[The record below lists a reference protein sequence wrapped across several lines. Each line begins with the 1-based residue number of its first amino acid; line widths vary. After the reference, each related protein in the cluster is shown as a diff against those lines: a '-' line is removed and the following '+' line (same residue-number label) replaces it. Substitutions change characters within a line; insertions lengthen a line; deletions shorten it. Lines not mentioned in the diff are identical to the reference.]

1 MKRQLVYT
9 TNFSLKSSLILK
21 MIVQTGLIVP
31 ILVIMCLFS
40 TSAQAQFT
48 WAVKTTNKSQ
58 KAVVEADQ
66 DGNSYT
72 LSPFTGSL
80 TIGGQTF
87 TSLGSTD
94 LLLVKY
100 NSSGAVVWARRIGST
115 GEEEAGDIAFSQAEG
130 ALYLTGS
137 FESTVKLDTYPGS
150 SAGQLSTAGNSD
162 VLVAKYNL
170 QGSLVW
176 ARRTGGTSEDN
187 GLGISLDNSQN
198 VYLTGSFNGTIVLPS
213 NILFNQSLV
222 SKGNSDI
229 FLMKYNAQGSFQ
241 LGRALGGT
249 GYDMGMAI
257 TVDPTNGDI
266 YLAGGYSP
274 ATNPSIT
281 NASIAKFT
289 KAGTLQWNKV
299 SGSGA
304 TIDVATDIFMT
315 AQGVYITGYFGNTIA
330 FDNISL
336 ASNGSADIFV
346 AYYPTI
352 DNGKAAWAKRFG
364 GSDWDEAQSL
374 RIVAGD
380 IYLAGTFKGTATF
393 GQTTLHAKSGATDK
407 DIFVSCL
414 SLNGNPIWAQSIGS
428 SALDYGRGN
437 IAGPINN
444 TLFYTGHYGAA
455 FTLGASNL
463 SGSGNLLTKITLP
476 SINSFYLYNA
486 TTDTQIKSL
495 PSGSTINYMVT
506 GTNQIN
512 IRAEGNNSVGSVKF
526 VLNGKV
532 YTDNGNTFAPCTYP
546 GDALKSGGGID
557 YLPTTLAEGEYK
569 LEATPYSG
577 PNGTGIKGVT
587 KMIIFKITNKSEIS
601 GLTLI
606 NAATDTD
613 IKPLLKG
620 ADINF
625 TSLGTNQLSIRAN
638 TNPVKVGSVKFVLD
652 SKEKIENTAPYT
664 IAGDAAKTG
673 GIDYLPFTP
682 APGYHT
688 LSVTAYSG
696 SNGTGIASNT
706 YTINFYVNPGNTR
719 FSFVEEE
726 PQMQPVSVTAAPNPF
741 TDYTAIAFTPALD
754 GVAKVEIISMQGMLI
769 EQLYDGEVKAGQA
782 YSWQFNGSGL
792 PAGMYIARIQVGE
805 QAFTQK
811 LVLSQ

>member
-1 MKRQLVYT
+1 M
-9 TNFSLKSSLILK
+9 
-21 MIVQTGLIVP
+21 
-31 ILVIMCLFS
+31 LVIICLFS
-40 TSAQAQFT
+40 TSVQAQFT
-48 WAVKTTNKSQ
+48 WAVKTTHTTQ
-58 KAVVEADQ
+58 KTVVEADQ
-66 DGNSYT
+66 NGNSYT

-100 NSSGAVVWARRIGST
+100 NASGAVVWARRIGST
-115 GEEEAGDIAFSQAEG
+115 GEEEVGDIVISQAEG
-130 ALYLTGS
+130 TLYLTGS
-137 FESTVKLDTYPGS
+137 FESTVKLDTSPGS
-150 SAGQLSTAGNSD
+150 STGQLTTAGNSD
-162 VLVAKYNL
+162 VFVAKYNL

-213 NILFNQSLV
+213 NILYNQSLV
-222 SKGNSDI
+222 SKGNSDL

-241 LGRALGGT
+241 LARAVGGT
-249 GYDMGMAI
+249 GYDMGMAVA
-257 TVDPTNGDI
+257 VDPVNGDI

-281 NASIAKFT
+281 NVMVAKFT
-289 KAGTLQWNKV
+289 KLGTLQWNKV

-304 TIDVATDIFMT
+304 TIDIATDISMT
-315 AQGVYITGYFGNTIA
+315 AQGVYVTGYFGNSIA

-336 ASNGSADIFV
+336 VSSGAADIFV
-346 AYYPTI
+346 AYYPSA
-352 DNGKAAWAKRFG
+352 DNGKAAWAKRYG
-364 GSDWDEAQSL
+364 GSDWDEGQSL
-374 RIVAGD
+374 RVVAGD
-380 IYLAGTFKGTATF
+380 VYLGGSFKGSITF
-393 GQTTLHAKSGATDK
+393 GQTSLNAKGGATDK
-407 DIFVSCL
+407 DLFLSCL
-414 SLNGNPIWAQSIGS
+414 SSTGSPIWAQSLGS
-428 SALDYGRGN
+428 TALDYGRGN

-444 TLFYTGHYGAA
+444 TLFYTGQYGTA

-463 SGSGNLLTKITLP
+463 SSSGNFLTKITLP
-476 SINSFYLYNA
+476 SIIGYSLYNA
-486 TTDTQIKSL
+486 ATDTHIKSL
-495 PSGSTINYMVT
+495 PSGSMINYMVT

-526 VLNGKV
+526 VLNGKI

-587 KMIIFKITNKSEIS
+587 RIITFKIINKPEIS

-620 ADINF
+620 ADINY

-638 TNPVKVGSVKFVLD
+638 TNPAKVGSVKFVLD
-652 SKEKIENTAPYT
+652 SKEKLENSAPYT
-664 IAGDAAKTG
+664 IAGDAPKTG

-688 LSVTAYSG
+688 LLVTAYSG
-696 SNGTGIASNT
+696 SNGTGTASDT
-706 YTINFYVNPGNTR
+706 YTVNFYVNPGNGR

-726 PQMQPVSVTAAPNPF
+726 PQMQATSVTAAPNPF
-741 TDYTAIAFTPALD
+741 SDYTILGFTPTLD
-754 GVAKVEIISMQGMLI
+754 GVAKVEIYTMQGLLI
-769 EQLYDGEVKAGQA
+769 EQLYDGEVKAGQP
-782 YSWQFNGSGL
+782 YTWQFTASGL
-792 PAGMYIARIQVGE
+792 PAGMYVARIQAGK

-811 LVLSQ
+811 LIVSQ